1 MAYPRFCPYQ
11 NWCIIMKNSYKLGMK
26 IGYFGYDKGAL
37 IPVVYLDWFKRYQ
50 EDTSECEHTTCNRD
64 QTAIIP
70 YVLFSGTVSML

>member
-1 MAYPRFCPYQ
+1 
-11 NWCIIMKNSYKLGMK
+11 MKNSYKLGMK

-50 EDTSECEHTTCNRD
+50 EDMRECKHTARNGD

-70 YVLFSGTVSML
+70 YVYSYEKVINLGMKDGYFGSDKWL